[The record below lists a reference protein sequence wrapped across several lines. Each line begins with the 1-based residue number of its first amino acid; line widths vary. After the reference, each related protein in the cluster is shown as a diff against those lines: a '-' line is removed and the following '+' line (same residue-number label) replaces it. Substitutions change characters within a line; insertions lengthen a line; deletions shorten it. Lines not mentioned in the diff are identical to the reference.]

1 MAVNLQMLG
10 DNCLMRIK
18 RASWFP
24 YKTGKLKFHAT
35 SGSLVDPYTYKIHFS
50 GTIAPY
56 IEYLEKGTQP
66 SFRISKNGNMFY
78 HSGSGKHVG
87 FISNKC
93 VHSIV
98 NYIAARYKGTVDV
111 K

>member
-1 MAVNLQMLG
+1 MNLDQIG
-10 DNCLMRIK
+10 DTCLRRIK
-18 RASWFP
+18 MASWFP

-35 SGSLVDPYTYKIHFS
+35 KGYMKDPYTYCIHFS
-50 GTIAPY
+50 STIAPY
-56 IEYLEKGTQP
+56 VEYLEEGVQP
-66 SFRISKNGNMFY
+66 SFRISKKGNLFY